1 MISHRRAGRRFAA
14 LAVAGTTVTAM
25 LTVAAPLL
33 AQAGD
38 DTPTGEEEVTRSGS
52 CSGSTGWTMTAK
64 GDDGRIEIE
73 TEIESGVSGQ
83 KWRWVLRH
91 DGSVSARGKAKTD
104 EPDGSFAVKRKTV
117 DAEGGTDRFKF
128 RAVQRGDGEKC
139 VARVRY

>member
-1 MISHRRAGRRFAA
+1 MISHGKARRRLAA
-14 LAVAGTTVTAM
+14 LAAAGTTVTAM
-25 LTVAAPLL
+25 LAALP

-38 DTPTGEEEVTRSGS
+38 DTPGDEEVTRSGS

-73 TEIESGVSGQ
+73 TEIVSGVSGQ

-91 DGSVSARGKAKTD
+91 DDSVSARGKAKTS
-104 EPDGSFAVKRKTV
+104 EPGGSFEVKRKTV

-128 RAVQRGDGEKC
+128 RAVHRGDGEKC